1 MSAPVF
7 WLSRQGC
14 VLLTNFFFFF
24 FFFSR
29 AICPLPPAHAGPRA
43 IMTWSS
49 RTVAV
54 PTRCSVRAR
63 PMIRHRDDPAAS
75 NTPAME
81 EHFGRDRRAEAILKK
96 GALPAVVDA
105 LLEHLGAA

>member
-1 MSAPVF
+1 
-7 WLSRQGC
+7 
-14 VLLTNFFFFF
+14 
-24 FFFSR
+24 
-29 AICPLPPAHAGPRA
+29 
-43 IMTWSS
+43 
-49 RTVAV
+49 
-54 PTRCSVRAR
+54 
-63 PMIRHRDDPAAS
+63 MIRHRDDPAAS